1 MHKNWSGKR
10 DLNPRP
16 SEHDDLRQFRDGS
29 SQSRSILKRFVCDLE
44 GKWVLHL
51 GTVNAPSNVPSM
63 DGSSLLP
70 INVVGPPSS

>member
-1 MHKNWSGKR
+1 
-10 DLNPRP
+10 
-16 SEHDDLRQFRDGS
+16 
-29 SQSRSILKRFVCDLE
+29 LKRFVCDLE